1 MPPVWSAPTA
11 VTLKKGLRMTLAPHE
26 IIQASPLETSYG
38 FRKCCEAVR
47 DAVPI
52 EEVAR
57 RYTTLEPCGGK
68 AWFTGRCPLPDHED
82 RTPSFYI
89 YSPGRYHC
97 YGCGRNGD
105 VVDLEFFCG
114 DYGELWEAMIALA
127 VEYGVELPRRTR
139 RWHEVQ
145 ERRVTYLNWAS
156 EVIGEE
162 LSRHVFKVTV
172 LPFIDAIIDQ
182 RERELVLEM
191 AWEKWQRKSWKTIA
205 EAVCQGDESVIV
217 ALARLYVEAQ
227 EALT

>member
-1 MPPVWSAPTA
+1 VTAPQKI
-11 VTLKKGLRMTLAPHE
+11 LQDSLPY
-26 IIQASPLETSYG
+26 SSYG

-52 EEVAR
+52 EERAR
-57 RYTTLEPCGGK
+57 RYTKLEPLGGR
-68 AWFTGRCPLPDHED
+68 AWFTGRCPLPDHQD

-89 YSPGRYHC
+89 YPPGRYHC

-114 DYGELWEAMIALA
+114 EYREIWEAMIALA

-139 RWHEVQ
+139 RWHEAQ
-145 ERRVTYLNWAS
+145 ERRVTYLDWAH

-162 LSRHVFKVTV
+162 LSRRVFKVTV
-172 LPFIDAIIDQ
+172 LPFIDAIIDHK
-182 RERELVLEM
+182 EREEALVR
-191 AWEKWQRKSWKTIA
+191 AWERWQRKSWKSTA

-227 EALT
+227 EARS